1 MIHRSL
7 ALIKRLPLGPIAAPF
22 IGNFLWLRK
31 SFSELESIIPDL
43 HAKYGL
49 IITLWIG
56 SHPTIFI
63 SIKSFIHQALVQNSA
78 VFVNRLPLPLT
89 HKVISC
95 NQQNITAKFYG
106 LNWRL
111 FRQQLHLAPNCDSSR
126 PNSVAEND
134 GFKRLSAYGFLMRTA
149 HGGGCQQI
157 KKSNYFS
164 FARLSFV
171 FWKDSKGLE
180 LDNVSGSLVKRMS
193 SSTGQVIRKY
203 SKKVKPLYKKP
214 SQKKQ
219 CQ

>member
-111 FRQQLHLAPNCDSSR
+111 FRQQLHLAPWLVPVKASKFYLRNKYESDR
-126 PNSVAEND
+126 KNI
-134 GFKRLSAYGFLMRTA
+134 LSLITQASA
-149 HGGGCQQI
+149 
-157 KKSNYFS
+157 
-164 FARLSFV
+164 
-171 FWKDSKGLE
+171 
-180 LDNVSGSLVKRMS
+180 SLNTRRS
-193 SSTGQVIRKY
+193 
-203 SKKVKPLYKKP
+203 
-214 SQKKQ
+214 
-219 CQ
+219 